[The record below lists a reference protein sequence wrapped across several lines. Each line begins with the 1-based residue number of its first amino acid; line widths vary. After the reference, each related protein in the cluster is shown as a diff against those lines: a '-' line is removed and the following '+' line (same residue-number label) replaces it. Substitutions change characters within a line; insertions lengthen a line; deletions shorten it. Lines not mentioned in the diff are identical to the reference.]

1 MKSSDLDFWK
11 STFQLKMLFQL
22 IKSSSFFFHDNIY
35 LNYYKFGKIAESI
48 WNLFQLCNYHFC
60 GLQLF
65 SPASF
70 LTVLQQNTTSSK
82 QNGAYSIE
90 DIMAILFQTKV
101 RNKMEKL
108 ALVSSFFDY
117 WLFLILYLTER
128 LTLSSYRGKERC

>member
-1 MKSSDLDFWK
+1 M
-11 STFQLKMLFQL
+11 
-22 IKSSSFFFHDNIY
+22 
-35 LNYYKFGKIAESI
+35 AESI

-60 GLQLF
+60 GLQQF

-82 QNGAYSIE
+82 QDYAYSIE

-101 RNKMEKL
+101 GDKMEKL
-108 ALVSSFFDY
+108 ALISSFFDY